1 MISCTKIKYQNYR
14 KEKERLMKSSKLIQ
28 KKFRINITTNE
39 ILQKILSYKKVTM
52 QSVMESLVNE
62 YICKNFDALIKEDK

>member
-1 MISCTKIKYQNYR
+1 
-14 KEKERLMKSSKLIQ
+14 MKSSKLIQ